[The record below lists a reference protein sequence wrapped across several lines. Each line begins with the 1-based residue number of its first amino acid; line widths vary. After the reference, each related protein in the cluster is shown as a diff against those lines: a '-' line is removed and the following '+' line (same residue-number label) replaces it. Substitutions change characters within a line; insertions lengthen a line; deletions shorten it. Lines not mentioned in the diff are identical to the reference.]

1 VSAGSWR
8 VTAAAA
14 GERLDRAL
22 AEQLALPRNQVQSW
36 IRQGKVTV
44 DDAPAGKAG
53 QILRPGQLV
62 AWEVPDPP
70 EQRILP
76 EAGELHLLHVDDQLV
91 VLDKPAHLTVHP
103 GAGRREGTLVHRLL
117 AHFPEL
123 AGVGGPGRPGIVHR
137 LDKGTSGVLVVART
151 PAAYRDLV
159 RQFAERRVDK
169 RYLAIVRG
177 APRVPAGR
185 VEAPIGRHRVQRQR
199 MAVRADGRMAVSGY
213 RTIVAAR
220 GLALLEVRLFT
231 GRTHQIRVH
240 LRHLGHPIAGDTTYG
255 DSRAPRLRRAAVPR
269 GLLSRPALHAWRIVL
284 THPGTGAP
292 CSFTAGLPDD
302 LADFWR
308 EATGTPLPDLSR

>member
-1 VSAGSWR
+1 MSAGSWR
-8 VTAAAA
+8 VTEAAA
-14 GERLDRAL
+14 GKRLDRAL

-36 IRQGKVTV
+36 LRQGQVTV
-44 DDAPAGKAG
+44 DGAPARKAG
-53 QILRPGQLV
+53 QLLIPGQLV

-70 EQRILP
+70 EQRVLP
-76 EAGELHLLHVDDQLV
+76 EAGELQLLHVDDQLV
-91 VLDKPAHLTVHP
+91 VLDKPADLTVHP

-159 RQFAERRVDK
+159 RQFAERRIDK

-185 VEAPIGRHRVQRQR
+185 VEAPIGRHPVQRQR
-199 MAVRADGRMAVSGY
+199 MAVRADGRLAVSGY
-213 RTIVAAR
+213 RTIAAAR
-220 GLALLEVRLFT
+220 GLALLEVHLFT

-240 LRHLGHPIAGDTTYG
+240 LRHLGHPIVGDTTYG
-255 DSRAPRLRRAAVPR
+255 DSRATRPGRAIVPR
-269 GLLSRPALHAWRIVL
+269 GSLDRPALHAWRIAL

-292 CSFTAGLPDD
+292 CSFAARLPDD